1 MKSEG
6 ERGGV
11 SVASSDSSTGGL
23 FSERFS
29 VQLKAPINVPNHSPE
44 HLLIRCRVLREVI
57 WHLFLKIEA
66 KVKNFLRLNKL

>member
-29 VQLKAPINVPNHSPE
+29 LWLKSLIKCVKHYPE
-44 HLLIRCRVLREVI
+44 DYPSKEKSVLRFE
-57 WHLFLKIEA
+57 K
-66 KVKNFLRLNKL
+66 K